1 MTDKTLLKWESL
13 MILDAFEEKL
23 VEFSEIEEF
32 IKDSTIEAKQS
43 IVIFGANWCPD
54 CRILAGLI
62 QSAQQLKSI
71 KENFK
76 FLLIDVKNYEINMN
90 ILEQLDP
97 DANSGIPRVF
107 VFDTSGIL
115 VNKNEND
122 FFRTIRTMHENA
134 LVDYLMSFKQS

>member
-1 MTDKTLLKWESL
+1 

-107 VFDTSGIL
+107 VFSTSGKL

-122 FFRTIRTMHENA
+122 LFRTIRTMHENA
-134 LVDYLMSFKQS
+134 LVDYLMSFKQP

>member
-97 DANSGIPRVF
+97 NANSGIPRVF
-107 VFDTSGIL
+107 VFSASGKL

-122 FFRTIRTMHENA
+122 LFRTIRTMHENA
-134 LVDYLMSFKQS
+134 LVDYLMSFKRP